1 VFVAVDTLVDTEGVV
16 AVDTKEVVS
25 VRVVAKGVVAVDTTV
40 DTEEVV
46 SVRVVA
52 KGVVAV
58 DTTVDTEGVV
68 SVDTTVDTE
77 GVVAVD
83 TTVDTEGVVAVD
95 TTVDT
100 RGVVAVDIK
109 VVAMGGPKVDT
120 EQDGRHSL
128 SFHRGEKATRALIQ
142 PDPMSAGSL
151 SKLSSFSVSR
161 LYFQS
166 AAKGFLNIN
175 CTTLYRLC
183 ILGRVHCKKE

>member
-1 VFVAVDTLVDTEGVV
+1 VDTEVVAVVTKEVVAVGVVAEGVV
-16 AVDTKEVVS
+16 AVDT
-25 VRVVAKGVVAVDTTV
+25 GVVA
-40 DTEEVV
+40 EY
-46 SVRVVA
+46 
-52 KGVVAV
+52 
-58 DTTVDTEGVV
+58 
-68 SVDTTVDTE
+68 TE

-83 TTVDTEGVVAVD
+83 TTVDTK
-95 TTVDT
+95 
-100 RGVVAVDIK
+100 GVVAVDIK

>member
-1 VFVAVDTLVDTEGVV
+1 MDTLVDTEGVV

-120 EQDGRHSL
+120 EQEGRHSL

-161 LYFQS
+161 LIFQS
-166 AAKGFLNIN
+166 AAKGFLNIYY
-175 CTTLYRLC
+175 TTLYSN
-183 ILGRVHCKKE
+183 

>member
-83 TTVDTEGVVAVD
+83 TTVDT
-95 TTVDT
+95 

-161 LYFQS
+161 LIFQS
-166 AAKGFLNIN
+166 AAKGFLNIYY
-175 CTTLYRLC
+175 TTLYSN
-183 ILGRVHCKKE
+183 